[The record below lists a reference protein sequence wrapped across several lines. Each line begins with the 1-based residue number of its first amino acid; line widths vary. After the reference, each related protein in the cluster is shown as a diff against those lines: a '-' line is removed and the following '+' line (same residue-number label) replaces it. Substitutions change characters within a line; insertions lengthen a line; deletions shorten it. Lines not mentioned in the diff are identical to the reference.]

1 MFKYEMHSHTK
12 IASGCGIFSAE
23 EIVDFFV
30 KQDYTGLCIT
40 DHFFNGNCA
49 VDNNLP
55 WKQKVEKYCSAYEK
69 VKEIGDKK
77 GLDVFFGFEYTCN
90 NGASRD
96 SLFGTDFLI
105 YGLDKNWLLSKDES
119 ILSMP
124 VNVFMKMVKE
134 EGGFVVQ
141 AHPFRLEVSYMDH
154 ISLFPLFTDAIEIYN
169 SNPNT
174 LGRANNLAIAY
185 AKEYGFYETCGSDIH
200 GPNRQ
205 KLCVLYTE
213 KKAETVFDLIEQIKN
228 KSVKCVIEDN
238 KLL

>member
-12 IASGCGIFSAE
+12 ISSGCGVFSAD

-30 KQDYTGLCIT
+30 KRDYTGLCIT

-49 VDNNLP
+49 VDKKLP

-90 NGASRD
+90 NGAPRD

-105 YGLDKNWLLSKDES
+105 YGLDKDWLLSKDES

-124 VNVFMKMVKE
+124 VNAFMKMVKD

-141 AHPFRLEVSYMDH
+141 AHPFRLELSYMDH

-200 GPNRQ
+200 GPNRE
-205 KLCVLYTE
+205 KLCVLYTKE
-213 KKAETVFDLIEQIKN
+213 KAETIFDLIRQIKN
-228 KSVKCVIEDN
+228 RSVKCVIEDN
-238 KLL
+238 KLI